1 VRPDRL
7 PQPKGAREDVILFT
21 IAGFKFAIAA
31 HAVSEIRG
39 LEDLRPF
46 SLGDGYAR
54 LAKIEFTLDRNG
66 VSYFV
71 VDGARHFHQPAS
83 KPARVMILRHAA
95 VGVMVD
101 STDRM
106 TQISVL
112 HALPLAFGGDERN
125 WYRGLAVI
133 NGEVLPVVN
142 QMAFVSKA
150 ESLVLRNMT
159 EQIRGAAAA
168 V

>member
-1 VRPDRL
+1 M
-7 PQPKGAREDVILFT
+7 ILFT
-21 IAGFKFAIAA
+21 VAGFKFAIAA
-31 HAVSEIRG
+31 NAVSEIRG
-39 LEDLRPF
+39 LEGLKPF

-71 VDGARHFHQPAS
+71 VDGARHFDLPAS
-83 KPARVMILRHAA
+83 KPARVMMLRHAP

-112 HALPLAFGGDERN
+112 HALPLAFCGEERN
-125 WYRGLAVI
+125 WYRGLALV

-142 QMAFVSKA
+142 HMAFVSKA
-150 ESLVLRNMT
+150 ESLVLRDMT
-159 EQIRGAAAA
+159 ERIRGAAAA